1 VKTNDP
7 ITQSERPITLADM
20 ASQYFKFD
28 PLAKMLYAKLNLDT
42 AIRVDY

>member
-1 VKTNDP
+1 
-7 ITQSERPITLADM
+7 M